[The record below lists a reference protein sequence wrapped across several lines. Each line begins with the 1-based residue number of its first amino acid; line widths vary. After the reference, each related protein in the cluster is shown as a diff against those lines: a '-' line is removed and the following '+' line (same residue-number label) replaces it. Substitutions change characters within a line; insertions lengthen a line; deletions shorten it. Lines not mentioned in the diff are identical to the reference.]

1 MVVQIE
7 KVRSMG
13 ESAWMHGKIKS
24 NRKGQINWCNSTERS
39 GQINDV
45 GIPRQRRLRSDQMVR
60 QIGKDRS
67 NGASAS
73 RDQVHSMG

>member
-1 MVVQIE
+1 MFHKSLSALAEGDKVNSKESDQMVQKHV
-7 KVRSMG
+7 K
-13 ESAWMHGKIKS
+13 
-24 NRKGQINWCNSTERS
+24 
-39 GQINDV
+39 INDV